1 METME
6 MPKSREREERLKADG
21 WGNGRTKDR
30 STERGW
36 KGRGREEEEENM
48 KKWEIVGGRRK
59 QGWKNDDAAR
69 TRGILVAMTPSWLLT
84 LAPISSQEYPFLYFI
99 SERFSIYKTENIF
112 QLSTLNS

>member
-36 KGRGREEEEENM
+36 KGRVREEEEENM
-48 KKWEIVGGRRK
+48 KKWEIV
-59 QGWKNDDAAR
+59 
-69 TRGILVAMTPSWLLT
+69 
-84 LAPISSQEYPFLYFI
+84 
-99 SERFSIYKTENIF
+99 
-112 QLSTLNS
+112 